1 MQDKQKLDL
10 VSTEV
15 SGLWDTYMNDSLAIC
30 TLKHFL
36 NTLHDE
42 EIRHILQRA
51 LDISNSHIQV
61 ITEKFNQ
68 EGLPIPKGFGE
79 DDIDMKAPKLY
90 TDPFYLFYLISTTQM
105 GMNNYTVILNH
116 ISRAD
121 IRDFFSKCIQE
132 YIELLNLTVDALQ
145 QQGLYIKSPRVEIL
159 KDIDFIDKQDFFSA
173 GWFGKGRNILAREIT
188 GVFANLRLNIISGAL
203 ATGFSQVAHSKKLSN
218 YLLRGRDLAWKRV
231 KDLSQFLID
240 EHIPIPSTSD
250 SFVTDSTVAPFSD
263 KLMLYHTLL
272 ILQAGLIYEGNSFAN
287 SMRHDL
293 QAYFS
298 GSMMETAKFS
308 EDALDILIENKW
320 MEQPPQVIEH
330 RELVNV

>member
-1 MQDKQKLDL
+1 MEDKRKLNM
-10 VSTEV
+10 VATEIA
-15 SGLWDTYMNDSLAIC
+15 GLWDTYMNDSLATC

-51 LDISNSHIQV
+51 LDISNGHLQV
-61 ITEKFNQ
+61 IKEKFNQ
-68 EGLPIPKGFGE
+68 EGLPIPKAFGE
-79 DDIDMKAPKLY
+79 DDVDMKAPKLY
-90 TDPFYLFYLISTTQM
+90 TDPFFLFYLISISQI
-105 GMNNYTVILNH
+105 GMNNYAVILNH

-121 IRDFFSKCIQE
+121 IRDFFSTCIQE
-132 YIELLNLTVDALQ
+132 YIELFNLTVDALQ
-145 QQGLYIKSPRVEIL
+145 QQGLYIKSPRVEVV

-188 GVFANLRLNIISGAL
+188 GVFANLRLNIICGAL
-203 ATGFSQVAHSKKLSN
+203 ATSFSQVAHSKKLSN

-263 KLMLYHTLL
+263 KLMLYHILVILQLGL
-272 ILQAGLIYEGNSFAN
+272 ILQGNSLAN

-298 GSMMETAKFS
+298 GSMMETAKYT

-330 RELVNV
+330 RELANV